1 MGTTQEALRVSDEDF
16 EGISDSL
23 MQPPDSLQMNLRIS
37 LTVHNDRQNIEL
49 LKEERMILF

>member
-1 MGTTQEALRVSDEDF
+1 
-16 EGISDSL
+16 
-23 MQPPDSLQMNLRIS
+23 MQPQDSLQMNLRIS